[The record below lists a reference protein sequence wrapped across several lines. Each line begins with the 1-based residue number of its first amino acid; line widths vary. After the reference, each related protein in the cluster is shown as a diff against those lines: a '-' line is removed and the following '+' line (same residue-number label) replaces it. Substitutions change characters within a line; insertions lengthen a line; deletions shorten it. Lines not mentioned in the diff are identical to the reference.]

1 MVRTEQVL
9 PNVLRSALSRLTVI
23 ATIAVMFL
31 SCPFPSLAST
41 PVVVT
46 ITPSAATVFAG
57 KTVTLKATVTG
68 SAITGVS
75 WSATCGTLPA
85 SPTNTLLLTAPV
97 TPGSCTVTA
106 TSHADA
112 TKQAQATVTVVPN
125 VVVTVTPATA
135 TVAAGGSGSFTATVT
150 NTSNVA
156 VKWTASCGTL
166 ADATAN
172 PVSYMA
178 PAAGGTCT
186 LKATS
191 QAETTQSGTAKVTVT
206 PPPTVSISPKTLEL
220 ASGLSATFTAKLTNS
235 TSNAVTFAASCGS
248 LSNVTA
254 TTVKYTAPTGTT
266 SCTVTATGVADTTKM
281 ATATVTV
288 PGPVAV
294 SVSPATVSMAVNGT
308 TTLTATVANTTNQAV
323 LWKTSCGTL
332 SSTTANPVAF
342 TAPAATGSCKVTA
355 TSRADATKS
364 GNAVVTVGAANVV
377 GIAISPASIS
387 VAPGAT
393 VHFTATVTGASNQA
407 VTWSA
412 DDGTIVGNGNTI
424 AYTNSDQGIS
434 HVTATAVADAS
445 QTALADVLVLPAG
458 QTYPAVPYP
467 VTTHPRI
474 WLTQADLPR
483 LQSWATSA
491 NPIYEQGLLP
501 QLQQA
506 VSLYQTQFF
515 PGGQP
520 NPNYPDPGDV
530 QGYTGYLTEEWAV
543 VLAFHSLID
552 PNPANRITYAQYA
565 RNLIMYAMNQA
576 ALGQQPNAPFRD
588 PAFPIYNRA
597 GLSSPEWPLVVDWIY
612 NAKDAGGKDILTAA
626 DKATIRNVFLIWAAD
641 CINASTTGGDSPYP
655 QGVINDLQ
663 LLPNNQPY
671 RMAANNYYLGHAR
684 LLTMMALT
692 MDPSDDPPVD
702 ASQPSSQLGNTLRS
716 YLNDA
721 NGAWLYQEYA
731 MFGDAKTVATEYNI
745 PDNSNGVGFGLA
757 SGGLP
762 PEGML
767 YGESFGTMLGQL
779 LALETAGF
787 NDPSLSGPQIGL
799 VSAPMWDKYVTG
811 MLSSLIPQS
820 FVPASEPY
828 IGSVYQFASY
838 GDLLRLWVE
847 PDNVGSFAM
856 LGLVDA
862 NNGQTNRQAELRWF
876 ARDVLPGGAA
886 GLTGRVTNPWTTLDS
901 LLYYLMFDPTVAAD
915 PDPRPGYPTNFYD
928 PGAGRLVAHSDWSAN
943 QTMFDYHASW
953 ESINHQVGNAGEF
966 EMFRKGE
973 WLTKEMSNYDNN
985 LVGMTTYYHN
995 SLALKN
1001 TCPAGTPSLGW
1012 DETGIWA
1019 NGSQFLW
1026 AENAGDPTTL
1036 SSSGTGYVFA
1046 ATDMTNLYN
1055 RPDQWDSTQSAV
1067 DITRAQRNILWL
1079 NKDYIVVYDRAT
1091 SKSSGLFKRFNM
1103 SLVTNPVINGM
1114 NATETM
1120 TDGQQLFVH
1129 TLLPANA
1136 QITAREADT
1145 DLSPIADLEPTKYV
1159 MTVGDA
1165 SNPMDTRF
1173 LHVIQGADK
1182 GAVATSVSSLSS
1194 TGGTAFEGALVGT
1207 TAVMFLHDDTQLS
1220 GFAQTTF
1227 TEPAAVTK
1235 NYVAGLLPGAG
1246 YTVAKTTTGGNT
1258 QVTVTVGGAT
1268 VADSAGLLVF

>member
-1 MVRTEQVL
+1 MIRIQQVI
-9 PNVLRSALSRLTVI
+9 PEVSRSFVHRLRAAALV
-23 ATIAVMFL
+23 AAVWIPC
-31 SCPFPSLAST
+31 SVAANAAT

-46 ITPSAATVFAG
+46 VVPVTATAFAG
-57 KTVTLKATVTG
+57 KTVTVKATVTG
-68 SAITGVS
+68 TTTTGVS
-75 WSATCGTLPA
+75 WSASCGTLPA
-85 SPTNTLLLTAPV
+85 SPGNPMVFTAPL
-97 TPGSCTVTA
+97 TPGVCTVTA
-106 TSHADA
+106 ASVADP
-112 TKQAQATVTVVPN
+112 TKQAHATVTVVPN

-135 TVAAGGSGSFTATVT
+135 TVAVNGSASFTATVA
-150 NTSNVA
+150 NTANLG
-156 VKWTASCGTL
+156 VKWAASCGTL
-166 ADATAN
+166 ANVTAN
-172 PVSYMA
+172 PVQYTA
-178 PAAGGTCT
+178 PAAGATCV
-186 LKATS
+186 LKAMS
-191 QAETTQSGTAKVTVT
+191 QAETSQYGTAKITVP
-206 PPPTVSISPKTLEL
+206 PPPTVSISPKTLTL
-220 ASGLSATFTAKLTNS
+220 PTGLSTTFTAKLNNS
-235 TSNAVTFAASCGS
+235 TSTAVTWAASCGS
-248 LSNVTA
+248 LSNGTA
-254 TTVKYTAPTGTT
+254 NTVKYTAPTEI
-266 SCTVTATGVADTTKM
+266 SNCTVTATGVADTTKA
-281 ATATVTV
+281 ATASVAV
-288 PGPVAV
+288 PGPVVV
-294 SVSPATVSMAVNGT
+294 SVSPATVSLAVNGT
-308 TTLTATVANTTNQAV
+308 TTLTAAVANTTNQSV

-332 SSTTANPVAF
+332 SSTTANPVGF
-342 TAPAATGSCKVTA
+342 TAPAAPGSCKVTA
-355 TSRADATKS
+355 VSRLDTTKS
-364 GNAVVTVGAANVV
+364 ATAVVTIGAANVV
-377 GIAISPASIS
+377 GIAISPASVS
-387 VAPGAT
+387 VAPGAM
-393 VHFTATVTGASNQA
+393 VHLTATVTGASNQA

-412 DDGTIVGNGNTI
+412 DGGTITGTGNTI
-424 AYTNSDQGIS
+424 AYTNSAQGMA
-434 HVTATAVADAS
+434 HVTATAMADAS
-445 QTALADVLVLPAG
+445 QTALANVLVLPAG

-515 PGGQP
+515 PGGVP

-576 ALGQQPNAPFRD
+576 ALGQQENAPFRD

-612 NAKDAGGKDILTAA
+612 NTKDAGGHDILTAA

-692 MDPSDDPPVD
+692 MDPTDDPPVD

-731 MFGDAKTVATEYNI
+731 MFGDPKTVATEYNI

-811 MLSSLIPQS
+811 MFSSLIPQS

-901 LLYYLMFDPTVAAD
+901 LLYYLMFDPSVAAD
-915 PDPRPGYPTNFYD
+915 PDPRAGYPTVFDD

-1001 TCPAGTPSLGW
+1001 TCPAGTPNLGW

-1036 SSSGTGYVFA
+1036 TSSGTGYVFA

-1114 NATETM
+1114 NATEMM

-1159 MTVGDA
+1159 ITVGDA

-1182 GAVATSVSSLSS
+1182 GVAATAVSSLST

-1207 TAVMFLHDDTQLS
+1207 TAVMFLHDDRQLA
-1220 GFAQTTF
+1220 GFAQTTY

-1235 NYVAGLLPGAG
+1235 NYVAGLRPGSG
-1246 YTVAKTTTGGNT
+1246 YTVAKTTSGGNI
-1258 QVTVTVGGAT
+1258 QVTVTVGGTT
-1268 VADSAGLLVF
+1268 VADAAGLLVF